1 MPKANR
7 ASKSS
12 ISNLQSTPLKSFS
25 PSLSEAEFEEM
36 LNSLDLDESGRITFD
51 ECKLIY
57 IRNEW
62 SKIGIHTMWRLYEK
76 SSNLTSH
83 WKKDIL
89 CVQEELCVN
98 GKAMAVILAKWSW
111 SDHQM
116 DPNNGQ
122 SQDEYGNGLK
132 KTLEYLDL
140 KPELFDLNIG
150 LLDSSKV
157 VSWKHMQHLGC
168 KWWGTRKYPVITKVP
183 SSLLTSKFC
192 PTPTGIA
199 GDDTIYRTI
208 IPNKVLIVWDKE
220 PQIVWT
226 EGWVVTKRLGWVN
239 IIQTKKQ
246 FENSSLY
253 QTHTH
258 GIEDQEEAR
267 LSILGTFIPLAER

>member
-1 MPKANR
+1 MKQEQHAYDDFIRKA
-7 ASKSS
+7 
-12 ISNLQSTPLKSFS
+12 STWRHI
-25 PSLSEAEFEEM
+25 E
-36 LNSLDLDESGRITFD
+36 
-51 ECKLIY
+51 
-57 IRNEW
+57 IRRRYYTYRY
-62 SKIGIHTMWRLYEK
+62 KVLR
-76 SSNLTSH
+76 
-83 WKKDIL
+83 
-89 CVQEELCVN
+89 VN
-98 GKAMAVILAKWSW
+98 AKAMTVILAKWSW
-111 SDHQM
+111 SDH
-116 DPNNGQ
+116 PNNGQ

-226 EGWVVTKRLGWVN
+226 EGWVVTKGLGWVK
-239 IIQTKKQ
+239 IVQTKKQ

-253 QTHTH
+253 LSNTHPWDRRPRRSETCWF
-258 GIEDQEEAR
+258 GR
-267 LSILGTFIPLAER
+267 Y